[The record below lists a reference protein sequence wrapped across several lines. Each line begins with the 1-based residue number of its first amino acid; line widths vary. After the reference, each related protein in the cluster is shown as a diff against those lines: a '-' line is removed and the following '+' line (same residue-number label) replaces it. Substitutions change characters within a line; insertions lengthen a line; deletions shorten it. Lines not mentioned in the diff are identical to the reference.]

1 MFTLTTR
8 PAFSEIVKKIE
19 IYGNERIPI
28 ETINMLSEVKINDD
42 INENDLN
49 NLLKNLYETNFFKN
63 LEIKLDNSIL
73 KISVVENPIISDI
86 TIKGIKAKR
95 IKEGINNVLS
105 IREKSSFNEIKL
117 IEEQEKILSLLKEQG
132 FHFAKIDFYKEDLD
146 DNKVNLIFDIN
157 LGDKAKIKRII
168 FVGDKIYKDQKLKR
182 VIVSEEYKFW
192 KILSG
197 KKYLNESMIRLSLI
211 HI

>member
-1 MFTLTTR
+1 
-8 PAFSEIVKKIE
+8 
-19 IYGNERIPI
+19 
-28 ETINMLSEVKINDD
+28 MLSEVKINDD

-182 VIVSEEYKFW
+182 VIV
-192 KILSG
+192 
-197 KKYLNESMIRLSLI
+197 LSLI
-211 HI
+211 HISEPTRPC